1 MSLSPARRRVT
12 VRICRVALVPSRRAG
27 ASPQSAVVSRS
38 LL

>member
-12 VRICRVALVPSRRAG
+12 MRICRVALVPSRRAG
-27 ASPQSAVVSRS
+27 TSPQSAVVSRS